1 MRNLLQRPF
10 FAVFQNEVLFNSKR
24 AAPYV
29 LMLLFIVNA
38 VMWSVN
44 GRAVLRGWATNSD
57 FNIARNFV
65 GFSWILGLPIF
76 TAVIMGDPVLRDF
89 RLGVDS
95 LIFSK
100 PISRAAYLFGKFFG
114 NFFVLVCCM
123 AFYALTLIVMQVVH
137 TSEMLVLPVRVFP
150 YFKHFFFFTVI
161 SHLLLAAIYFSV
173 GTLTRSAKM
182 IYGLAVSFY
191 PVYAIIS
198 LTLKNLPRR
207 WKIALDPLLF
217 SWADMLIVAQGVNPK
232 AAWFDQYV
240 VSYSTDFL
248 ANRGVMLLGAAVC
261 LTILY
266 LRFTVAER
274 PEQPERAEKV
284 SVLDLSTGADR
295 DRVYYS
301 SESLP
306 AKRLAQFDKPESHER
321 VMLPGVATASEGFR
335 TTINKLIAALG
346 IEFQLLRAERSLI
359 VLVPLAVL
367 FSILELAFYKVV
379 PEVSYSATYASSTA
393 GSLLLFLLGM
403 TVFYT
408 GEAMHRDRELKIRP
422 VLWATPIPNSVLLLS
437 KFFAPL
443 LLGLS
448 LVVVVGAIAIVI
460 QILKGD
466 TPVNIS
472 AYLIT
477 YSVILLPSIIF
488 MSGVSVALN
497 VLLRDKYVAYA
508 VSTGIAAGLFYLYG
522 QGYKHWLY
530 NPVLYQLW
538 NYADL
543 TGAGNKLGT
552 ILTHRLYCL
561 AIASMCLSLAHLFFE
576 RKSTKVLKVGTH
588 LSNSGW
594 SILLLIVSVAVAM
607 IAGLMIGNRSW

>member
-1 MRNLLQRPF
+1 MRNPLQRPF
-10 FAVFQNEVLFNSKR
+10 FAVFQNEVLLNSKR
-24 AAPYV
+24 ATPYV
-29 LMLLFIVNA
+29 LMLLFIANA
-38 VMWSVN
+38 VMWSVT
-44 GRAVLRGWATNSD
+44 GAAVMRGWATNSD
-57 FNIARNFV
+57 YNIARNFL

-100 PISRAAYLFGKFFG
+100 PISRASYLLGKFFG

-137 TSEMLVLPVRVFP
+137 TSSMIVLPVRVLP

-173 GTLTRSAKM
+173 GTLTRSAKW

-191 PVYAIIS
+191 PLYIVIS
-198 LTLKNLPRR
+198 LALKNLPMR
-207 WKIALDPLLF
+207 WRTALDPLLF
-217 SWADMLIVAQGVNPK
+217 SWADLLLYGPGVKTPPSP
-232 AAWFDQYV
+232 AWVDQYV
-240 VSYSTDFL
+240 VSYSTDFI
-248 ANRGVMLLGAAVC
+248 ANRGVVILGAVVY
-261 LTILY
+261 LTMLC

-274 PEQPERAEKV
+274 PERAEKF
-284 SVLDLSTGADR
+284 SVLDLSASD
-295 DRVYYS
+295 DRVYYA
-301 SESLP
+301 SESLQ
-306 AKRLAQFDKPESHER
+306 ATRRDQHDKPESHER
-321 VMLPGVATASEGFR
+321 VMLPIVATASEGFR
-335 TTINKLIAALG
+335 TTVKKLIAALG

-359 VLVPLAVL
+359 VLAPLAIF

-393 GSLLLFLLGM
+393 GPLLLFLLGM

-408 GEAMHRDRELKIRP
+408 GEAMHRDRELKIVP

-437 KFFAPL
+437 KFFATL
-443 LLGLS
+443 LLGLT

-477 YSVILLPSIIF
+477 YSVILLPGIVF

-522 QGYKHWLY
+522 LGYKHWLY
-530 NPVLYQLW
+530 NPLLYQLW

-561 AIASMCLSLAHLFFE
+561 AIASACLSMAHLFFQ
-576 RKSTKVLKVGTH
+576 RKSTKGFQVDVR
-588 LSNSGW
+588 LSSAGW
-594 SILLLIVSVAVAM
+594 SILITVFSVA
-607 IAGLMIGNRSW
+607 IALVTGLTISSSAH